1 MANTETAE
9 TALASALRAAHSEL
23 LRDLRSLEDS
33 VRLAAK
39 RGLDDLHERLAATYN
54 HVQKHFR
61 LEEENGYMDAVK
73 KIGPHL
79 ERTIEELRG
88 EHRKLT
94 EDLARLIVESQGQ
107 TEPGESLRK
116 KTLSWV
122 NEVRQHETKENDL
135 IQDAYNL
142 DLAAED

>member
-1 MANTETAE
+1 MTDTE
-9 TALASALRAAHSEL
+9 TALASALRTAHSQL
-23 LRDLRSLEDS
+23 LRDLRALEDS

-39 RGLDDLHERLAATYN
+39 SGFDDLHDRLAATYN

-61 LEEENGYMDAVK
+61 LEEENGYLDAVK

-79 ERTIEELRG
+79 ERSIEGLRR
-88 EHRKLT
+88 EHKKLT
-94 EDLARLIVESQGQ
+94 EDLAKLIDESGSQ
-107 TEPGESLRK
+107 TETDDSLRQRM
-116 KTLSWV
+116 LSWV

-135 IQDAYNL
+135 IQDAFNL